1 VQCAQHFC
9 MYPVGGWLRAPVLNC
24 LLDARSKMTNVATVA
39 SGSPF
44 IQPKNESM
52 GLKELIK
59 EFAVLSKHRKRN

>member
-44 IQPKNESM
+44 IQPKNESI
-52 GLKELIK
+52 ER
-59 EFAVLSKHRKRN
+59 VN